1 VFLQQNKLAFAFIS
15 FPPTWSPLARQM
27 WRETRKKIH
36 ATESAYGAKKYTTI
50 KPDYSREKKVM

>member
-1 VFLQQNKLAFAFIS
+1 
-15 FPPTWSPLARQM
+15 M